1 MSKVPTGTIRRQKA
15 KNKGEKPKVL
25 NGAAHAVPSTCAL
38 CDSLDHTSAEH
49 EAHLV
54 CLEETQ
60 LAAYN
65 AACLEL
71 FDDAA
76 VADYELT
83 VEDDRDPPDK
93 KGKKKS
99 PPPEDGTIRITIGSL
114 EDNTL
119 EAIALLAANDP
130 TMYQRAGELVRVVRI
145 TEAESEASKDSE
157 GNKTVHAG
165 TPMIKRVPE
174 TNLLMRMSSRVP
186 CERYNKKED
195 DFVPCDVPSKLARSI
210 LELTEYPDMRA
221 LRGIAE
227 SPFLRPDGT
236 VMQKP
241 GYDKHTGYLYAPN
254 ADYPLILE
262 KPSQADAREAFK
274 VLWHVYAGLEFV
286 DDAARACPIAGI
298 MTIFAQGAIRGCVP
312 IFMTEA
318 NTPGSGK
325 TIVNDT
331 IGIIA
336 AGRPMPRRSFPGP
349 GDELRKV
356 LDSYALDGTR
366 FFCLDNI
373 GQDFGGEAL
382 EAAVTTEGH
391 YDLRVLGE
399 TRNMRVEWRTIVFGS
414 GNNIGFCRADIIPR
428 TLMSRLETQFEDPR
442 SRDMSTF
449 LIKEHL
455 LGYVR
460 RERVHLVVA
469 ALTILRAYAHAG
481 RPPQGQKP
489 WGSFEAWN
497 SWVAPAILFA
507 GGPDISTCRLTGDK
521 AHAVDT
527 DSQHLAMILDEPKGL
542 PLLCVRL
549 EESMGKKVRWLTAA
563 SIIDSLY
570 NPALYMNDEKFD
582 PLRAALEGLTS
593 KKRTGDI
600 KPNPTGLGIAFQ
612 RSRAQVVNGRRL
624 VGEFDSHLGAHLWTV
639 EIVADEPPLLGGSSS
654 RKKAVTTVRSKVNAA
669 DLHKR
674 LTSK

>member
-1 MSKVPTGTIRRQKA
+1 M
-15 KNKGEKPKVL
+15 L
-25 NGAAHAVPSTCAL
+25 NGAGHVSTNACAICGAAGRTTL
-38 CDSLDHTSAEH
+38 EH
-49 EAHLV
+49 EDYFDVTDHVRLIAH
-54 CLEETQ
+54 
-60 LAAYN
+60 N
-65 AACLEL
+65 AMCLEL
-71 FDDAA
+71 FDAGA
-76 VADYELT
+76 VADCAL
-83 VEDDRDPPDK
+83 EDKETSGTDK
-93 KGKKKS
+93 PSKKKR
-99 PPPEDGTIRITIGSL
+99 EKKTGEEEGVVTITVGSL
-114 EDNTL
+114 DDNTIQ
-119 EAIALLAANDP
+119 AIDILAEKDP
-130 TMYQRAGELVRVVRI
+130 NMYQRAGELVRVVRI
-145 TEAESEASKDSE
+145 SEAESEASKDAE
-157 GNKTVHAG
+157 GEKTIHAG
-165 TPMIKRVPE
+165 TPMIKRIPE

-186 CERYNKKED
+186 CQRYNKKEE
-195 DFVPCDVPSKLARSI
+195 DFVPCDVPAKLARSI
-210 LELTEYPDMRA
+210 LDLAEYPSIRA

-236 VMQKP
+236 VAQKP
-241 GYDKHTGYLYAPN
+241 GHDRQTGYLYIPN
-254 ADYPLILE
+254 AKYPPIPE
-262 KPSQADAREAFK
+262 KPTQADARAAFK
-274 VLWHVYAGLEFV
+274 RLWHVYAGLEFV

-356 LDSYALDGTR
+356 LDAYALDGTR

-399 TRNMRVEWRTIVFGS
+399 TRNMRVEWRTIIFGS
-414 GNNIGFCRADIIPR
+414 GNNIGFSRADIIPR
-428 TLMSRLETQFEDPR
+428 TLMSRLETQSEDPR

-481 RPPQGQKP
+481 KPPQGQKP

-542 PLLCVRL
+542 PALCARIGASV
-549 EESMGKKVRWLTAA
+549 GKEVRWLSAS

-570 NPALYMNDEKFD
+570 DPSMYLKDEPFD

-600 KPNPTGLGIAFQ
+600 KPNTTGLGIAFQ
-612 RSRAQVVNGRRL
+612 RCRAQVVNGRRL

-639 EIVADEPPLLGGSSS
+639 EVVAEEPPTPDKPPRQADRDDRAKISI
-654 RKKAVTTVRSKVNAA
+654 VTKRSKTKART
-669 DLHKR
+669 LHER
-674 LTSK
+674 LTPK